1 MIKTPFLISIIALL
15 ASCTIIDTETDSAM
29 SHSYPKEI
37 RLSAEVQRTIAQ
49 SRAAIG
55 ENAPFSATILGWET
69 TSDATTYSDASPSW
83 STDTKES
90 IIASPTKGSAVVFKN
105 EQYYLT
111 DGGKTFMKAFSP
123 IGKVTGQLYTFGKI
137 ETDGSTDVLVSNEIF
152 GTKSSA
158 APSLAFSHALT
169 QLTFYIQKGESI
181 PEDDMDDVR
190 VIQLNG
196 IQLPVG
202 FDLTSKTLT
211 VSETQN
217 LYALNATTG
226 NGVPIPKDKA
236 IRAGGSVMIAPIT
249 GDAELSLTVV
259 TNHGELNVSKVTS
272 TTGNEFRAGISYDIT
287 LTFMRKEISSSA
299 TVTNWIKGEG
309 GATVE

>member
-1 MIKTPFLISIIALL
+1 MIKTPFLISFIALL

-29 SHSYPKEI
+29 SPSGPKEI

-55 ENAPFSATILGWET
+55 ENEPFYATILGWET
-69 TSDATTYSDASPSW
+69 TSDATTYNDASPSW

-137 ETDGSTDVLVSNEIF
+137 EADGSTDVLVSNEIF

-190 VIQLNG
+190 MIQLNG

-217 LYALNATTG
+217 LYALNVTAG
-226 NGVPIPKDKA
+226 SGVPIPKEA
-236 IRAGGSVMIAPIT
+236 VRAGRAVMIAPIT
-249 GDAELSLTVV
+249 GDAELNLTVV

>member
-1 MIKTPFLISIIALL
+1 MIKPSFLISIIALL

-37 RLSAEVQRTIAQ
+37 RLSAEVQRTITQ

-55 ENAPFSATILGWET
+55 ENEPFYATILGWET
-69 TSDATTYSDASPSW
+69 TSDVTTYSDASPSW

-111 DGGKTFMKAFSP
+111 NGGKTFMKAFSP

-137 ETDGSTDVLVSNEIF
+137 EADGSTDVLVSNEIF

-169 QLTFYIQKGESI
+169 QHYFWYRK
-181 PEDDMDDVR
+181 
-190 VIQLNG
+190 
-196 IQLPVG
+196 
-202 FDLTSKTLT
+202 
-211 VSETQN
+211 
-217 LYALNATTG
+217 
-226 NGVPIPKDKA
+226 
-236 IRAGGSVMIAPIT
+236 
-249 GDAELSLTVV
+249 
-259 TNHGELNVSKVTS
+259 
-272 TTGNEFRAGISYDIT
+272 FR
-287 LTFMRKEISSSA
+287 
-299 TVTNWIKGEG
+299 
-309 GATVE
+309 

>member
-1 MIKTPFLISIIALL
+1 MIKPPFLISIIALL

-37 RLSAEVQRTIAQ
+37 HLSAEVQRTIAQ

-111 DGGKTFMKAFSP
+111 DGGKTFMKAF
-123 IGKVTGQLYTFGKI
+123 YTFGKI
-137 ETDGSTDVLVSNEIF
+137 EADGSTDVLVSNEIF

-202 FDLTSKTLT
+202 FDLKSRTLT

-217 LYALNATTG
+217 LYALNATAG

-236 IRAGGSVMIAPIT
+236 VRAGESVMIAPIT

>member
-29 SHSYPKEI
+29 SPSGPKEI
-37 RLSAEVQRTIAQ
+37 RLSAEVQRTMAQ

-55 ENAPFSATILGWET
+55 ENEPFYATILGWET
-69 TSDATTYSDASPSW
+69 TSDVTTYSDASPSW

-137 ETDGSTDVLVSNEIF
+137 EADGSTDVLVSNEIF

-181 PEDDMDDVR
+181 PEGDMDDVR

-236 IRAGGSVMIAPIT
+236 VRAGGSVMIAPIT